1 MNRGRPDLAFDR
13 QGHGIAAGE
22 AASPGVTHEN
32 SECVKLRC
40 VAFCTAW
47 FTCRLK
53 KNASPVDKITLSRPR
68 CALHQLKLQ
77 RRSLFQRL
85 LALSVFLREC
95 NAHSRIDGL
104 PASNNPTR
112 TPLATCPRWRILDTC
127 RNKYHRRRYICAL
140 VRSDPYRF
148 TRTIGLIMAGSVRMT
163 TPSLHT
169 RGHQCC
175 QDRKQKGI
183 NASNLFLAFDPIRN
197 G

>member
-1 MNRGRPDLAFDR
+1 MHQVEMRGFLYGLVYVSAQKERFPSR
-13 QGHGIAAGE
+13 QDNTIKAT
-22 AASPGVTHEN
+22 V
-32 SECVKLRC
+32 R
-40 VAFCTAW
+40 
-47 FTCRLK
+47 
-53 KNASPVDKITLSRPR
+53 
-68 CALHQLKLQ
+68 ALHQLKLQ

-163 TPSLHT
+163 APSLHT

-183 NASNLFLAFDPIRN
+183 NASNLFPAFDPIRN